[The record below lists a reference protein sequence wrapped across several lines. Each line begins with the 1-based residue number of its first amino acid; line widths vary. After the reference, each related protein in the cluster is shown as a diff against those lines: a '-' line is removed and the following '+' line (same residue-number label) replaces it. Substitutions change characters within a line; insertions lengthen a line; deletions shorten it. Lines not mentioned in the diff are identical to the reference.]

1 MNKTLF
7 DNYEPSYFHAL
18 QFDYFSGYT
27 LSKHEKKLLIE
38 ELTRR
43 VKILS

>member
-7 DNYEPSYFHAL
+7 DDYEPAYFHQL

-27 LSKHEKKLLIE
+27 LSKHEKKLLIT
-38 ELTRR
+38 ELKRR
-43 VKILS
+43 LKVLS